1 MASSF
6 FTSFTHS
13 SHRPTA
19 ACPSV
24 QRPNPAVVASAAGLR
39 FGRELS
45 VGRSSFYEVLGIP
58 MTASCREIKA
68 AYRKLARTC
77 HPDVVAENSAEEF
90 IKIQAA
96 YLTLS
101 DPDKRADYDR
111 EIYKAQLVS
120 VSVSGLSSRT
130 GVSSYSG
137 YCTRRNWESDQC
149 W

>member
-1 MASSF
+1 MTSSF

-13 SHRPTA
+13 PLRPTPTS
-19 ACPSV
+19 PSLHM
-24 QRPNPAVVASAAGLR
+24 PTSPLVASATGVR
-39 FGRELS
+39 FARDLS
-45 VGRSSFYEVLGIP
+45 VSRSSFYEVLGIP

-68 AYRKLARTC
+68 AYRKLARIC

-90 IKIQAA
+90 IKIQTA
-96 YLTLS
+96 YSTLS

-111 EIYKAQLVS
+111 EICRAQL

-130 GVSSYSG
+130 PVSGYSG
-137 YCTRRNWESDQC
+137 YYTRRNWESDQC